1 MKNQQEN
8 KILVLSPYLNSNI
21 MKIYFTLFIL
31 MALASCGVQKKMARA
46 RVSSE
51 KTKTLVHDETARL
64 DSIQNA
70 LYAKRQE
77 HSVDSVL
84 NHDMQR
90 ILDKLNGN
98 LNNAQKTA
106 SEIDLVT
113 QNRAAFKKELHTS
126 GMTKMIVLDSFNA
139 ARNKR
144 EEVYTILDEA
154 VKITAYKLF
163 HLAAFFAPGVYQ
175 IPESATSSITA
186 DFTPI
191 IDSASRLA
199 NKYSGVE
206 REIRIVFVG
215 YSDSTPVI
223 ENSSLYKNL
232 EQSLKK
238 ENPTQGEMNLLLS
251 SFRAQEMS
259 RNMKFLLNSQAYKFN
274 SFNNIKISYVSYGKG
289 EEYPS
294 STITDYKPSDERR
307 RIVLSYWTVLPKLSG
322 L

>member
-1 MKNQQEN
+1 
-8 KILVLSPYLNSNI
+8 
-21 MKIYFTLFIL
+21 MKIYFTLFTL
-31 MALASCGVQKKMARA
+31 MALASCGVHKKMSRA
-46 RVSSE
+46 RVYSA
-51 KTKTLVHDETARL
+51 KTKALVHEETAQL
-64 DSIQNA
+64 DSIQNT
-70 LYAKRQE
+70 LYVKKQDR
-77 HSVDSVL
+77 SVDSVL

-90 ILDKLNGN
+90 ILDKLNSN
-98 LNNAQKTA
+98 LYIAQKTA
-106 SEIDLVT
+106 LEIDLAT
-113 QNRAAFKKELHTS
+113 ANRAAFKKELHAF

-144 EEVYTILDEA
+144 EEVYTILNEA
-154 VKITAYKLF
+154 VKIATYKLF

-175 IPESATSSITA
+175 VPESATGSITA
-186 DFTPI
+186 NFTPI

-199 NKYSGVE
+199 NKYSNIE
-206 REIRIVFVG
+206 REVRIVFVG

-223 ENSSLYKNL
+223 EHSALYKNL

-238 ENPTQGEMNLLLS
+238 ESPTQGEMNLVLS

-274 SFNNIKISYVSYGKG
+274 NFNSIKISYVYYGKG
-289 EEYPS
+289 EEHPS
-294 STITDYKPSDERR
+294 PTIIDYKPSDERR